1 MEDLIEYMAK
11 GLVGDPDA
19 VKVHKSDDSEG
30 ELYELEVAGED
41 VGKVI
46 GRQGRT
52 ARSLRLL
59 VSATAARQGRRSW
72 LEIMD

>member
-1 MEDLIEYMAK
+1 MNALIEYMAK
-11 GLVGDPDA
+11 GLVSDPDA
-19 VKVHKSDDSEG
+19 VKVHKSDDADG
-30 ELYELEVAGED
+30 ELFELEVAGDD

-59 VSATAARQGRRSW
+59 VSAAAARQGRRAW